1 MVYRINRT
9 VIYNPDDGTLTL
21 VDDSDQD
28 CVGEISLTPTANRLL
43 HLLIMHQG
51 SVIEREA
58 LLEHV
63 WDNYGLKSSNNSLNQ
78 YVSMLRR
85 NFADLGLEEAA
96 IVTVPRTGFMF
107 SQDLEIVTEAGRSP
121 PVSAPPLS
129 APAPDISPLSAAES
143 HTPQTPAGPAAK
155 NRLLLAVLALVT
167 VANLGYVIYR
177 TLGAEHASYEARY
190 LTGELHGC
198 PVYSFYRSSENT
210 HKATLAEVERQM
222 KHADLTCPAGSE
234 IYYRLQ
240 DAPDDRPTPIPF
252 VSVCYPLADG
262 RYAKCHSSYAN

>member
-21 VDDSDQD
+21 IDDSDQD

-51 SVIEREA
+51 NVIEREA

-107 SQDLEIVTEAGRSP
+107 SQDLEIVTEAGKSP

-129 APAPDISPLSAAES
+129 APAPNISPLSAPEPPPSSAR
-143 HTPQTPAGPAAK
+143 HMPKG
-155 NRLLLAVLALVT
+155 RLLLAALALVT

-177 TLGAEHASYEARY
+177 TVGAEHASYEARY

-222 KHADLTCPAGSE
+222 KLSDLTCPAGSE

-240 DAPDDRPTPIPF
+240 DAPDDQPTPIPF
-252 VSVCYPLADG
+252 VSVCYPLVDN
-262 RYAKCHSSYAN
+262 RYAKCHSSYTN

>member
-107 SQDLEIVTEAGRSP
+107 SQDLEIVTEAGQSP
-121 PVSAPPLS
+121 PVSPPPLS
-129 APAPDISPLSAAES
+129 APAPDISPLSAPE
-143 HTPQTPAGPAAK
+143 PQPPSARRTSKA
-155 NRLLLAVLALVT
+155 RLLLAALALVT
-167 VANLGYVIYR
+167 VANLGYLLYHM
-177 TLGAEHASYEARY
+177 LGAEHVSYEARY

-198 PVYSFYRSSENT
+198 PVYSFYRSSANT
-210 HKATLAEVERQM
+210 HKATLAEVEHQM
-222 KHADLTCPAGSE
+222 KLSDLSCPAGSE

-262 RYAKCHSSYAN
+262 RYAKCHSSYAY